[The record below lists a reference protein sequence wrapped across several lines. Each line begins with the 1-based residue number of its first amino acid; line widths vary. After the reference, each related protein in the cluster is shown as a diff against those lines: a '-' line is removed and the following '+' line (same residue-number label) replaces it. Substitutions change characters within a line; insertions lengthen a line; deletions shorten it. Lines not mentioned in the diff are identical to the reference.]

1 MGFFS
6 SLGKY
11 FLPGELSTEM
21 NASVVPHFLGDG
33 RFYLPGKQQ
42 TEEAA
47 VIAQWLVRLRWV
59 AICGFLLLV
68 GCLWLFFRTMM
79 PIPALYGLC
88 GIIFLYNLVFS
99 LLFKTRKTLTYQAAI
114 VSIRVQ
120 VFLDWL
126 ALLLFIHFT
135 GGIFSPLVFFVIL
148 HVIIDAMIFSP
159 FQCYVYTALLLVG
172 LGVLIVM
179 EYVLRIFPVNS
190 LWLGPNPPPLEPVPM
205 LIAFFLFSFVLFC
218 ATFLATSVMGRFRER
233 EMDVRRLSG
242 NLQKALTRME
252 TLYEATKVMVTSYD
266 LTAVLD
272 LIVQDSV
279 RIMSAKGAAVHLL
292 QEGTNELTLAA
303 TWGLSDAYLHKG
315 PITTED
321 GLTPKNPDDV
331 IMVEDVETDQ
341 RLTYPKEDRDEGIRS
356 IISIPL
362 VRKGKIMGDLRIY
375 AQTQHRYTED
385 EVSFLRILAGG
396 AAVIIDNAQAWKA
409 LEESNRRIIS
419 FAYKISHDLKS
430 PVVAIQSLLSAM
442 QGGFAGEVPPKQ
454 KEILDRCINKQEQL
468 LQLIRD
474 LLNLAEGQMSIEGQK
489 MMPIQLDTVAAESIK
504 LLETVAQERKILIDY
519 QHPQRAITCLEVP
532 GDFQR
537 LFSNLLDNALR
548 YTPAG
553 GRVDLVLG
561 DDDEKISIMVKDS
574 GIGIE
579 PDHKEKIFDEFFRTP
594 QAKQCRSDGTGLGLA
609 IVKGIVQRY
618 HGTIRVESEIGK
630 GTTFYVTLPRGV
642 A

>member
-99 LLFKTRKTLTYQAAI
+99 LLFKTRKTLTCQAAI

-218 ATFLATSVMGRFRER
+218 ATFLATSVMGRFRGR

-272 LIVQDSV
+272 LIVQDSA

-341 RLTYPKEDRDEGIRS
+341 RLKYPKEDREEGIRS

-375 AQTQHRYTED
+375 AKKQHRYTQD
-385 EVSFLRILAGG
+385 EVSFLKILAGG

-419 FAYKISHDLKS
+419 FAYRIGHDLKS

-474 LLNLAEGQMSIEGQK
+474 LLNLAEGQMPTEGQK
-489 MMPIQLDTVAAESIK
+489 VVPIQLDTIAAETVK
-504 LLETVAQERKILIDY
+504 LLETVAQERQI
-519 QHPQRAITCLEVP
+519 AIHFQQPKQPIPFQEVP

-537 LFSNLLDNALR
+537 LFFNLLDNAVR

-553 GRVDLVLG
+553 GKVELMLG
-561 DDDEKISIMVKDS
+561 NDNEKISIMVKDTGM
-574 GIGIE
+574 GI
-579 PDHKEKIFDEFFRTP
+579 DHEYKEKIFDEFFRTP
-594 QAKQCRSDGTGLGLA
+594 QAKKCRTDGTGLGLA

-618 HGTIRVESEIGK
+618 HGAIQVESELGK
-630 GTTFYVTLPRGV
+630 GTTFYITLPMR
-642 A
+642 

>member
-1 MGFFS
+1 MGTFS

-21 NASVVPHFLGDG
+21 NSSVVPHFLVDG
-33 RFYLPGKQQ
+33 KFYLPGKQQ

-59 AICGFLLLV
+59 AICGFLLLA
-68 GCLWLFFRTMM
+68 GCLWFFFRTMM
-79 PIPALYGLC
+79 PIPALFGLC
-88 GIIFLYNLVFS
+88 GIIFLYNLAFS
-99 LLFKTRKTLTYQAAI
+99 LLFKTRKILTYQAAL
-114 VSIRVQ
+114 VSIRLQ

-148 HVIIDAMIFSP
+148 HIIIDAMIFSP
-159 FQCYVYTALLLVG
+159 SQCYMYTALLLVG

-190 LWLGPNPPPLEPVPM
+190 LWLGPNPPPLEPVPV

-252 TLYEATKVMVTSYD
+252 TLYEATKAMVTSYD

-272 LIVQDSV
+272 LIVRDSA
-279 RIMSAKGAAVHLL
+279 RIMGAKGAAVHLL
-292 QEGTNELTLAA
+292 QEGSHELTLAA

-321 GLTPKNPDDV
+321 GLTPKNPDDI

-341 RLTYPKEDRDEGIRS
+341 RLKYPKEDREEGIRS

-375 AQTQHRYTED
+375 AKTRHRYTQD

-396 AAVIIDNAQAWKA
+396 VAVIIDNAQAWKA
-409 LEESNRRIIS
+409 LEEINRRIIS
-419 FAYKISHDLKS
+419 FAYRIGHDLKS

-442 QGGFAGEVPPKQ
+442 QGGFAGEVPQKQ

-468 LQLIRD
+468 LRLIRD
-474 LLNLAEGQMSIEGQK
+474 LLNLAEGQMPTEGQK
-489 MMPIQLDTVAAESIK
+489 VVPIQLDTVAAESVK
-504 LLETVAQERKILIDY
+504 LLETVSQERGISIHY
-519 QHPQRAITCLEVP
+519 RHPEHPVSFHEVP

-553 GRVDLVLG
+553 GTVELELG
-561 DDDEKISIMVKDS
+561 NDDGKISIMIRDS

-579 PDHKEKIFDEFFRTP
+579 PEHKEKIFDEFFRTP
-594 QAKQCRSDGTGLGLA
+594 QAKKCQTDGTGLGLA

-618 HGTIRVESEIGK
+618 HGAIQVESEPGK
-630 GTTFYVTLPRGV
+630 GTTFYVTLPKGV